1 MYSKKINV
9 ITLKYFRKLTNL
21 KSNQKIL
28 EAATENVDADV
39 TFLIVI
45 FCCDFCNIVII
56 LSNRK

>member
-28 EAATENVDADV
+28 EAATENVEML
-39 TFLIVI
+39 TLMSLF
-45 FCCDFCNIVII
+45 
-56 LSNRK
+56 